1 MSTFREFNKKCTI
14 CGAESKHNIL
24 MSTNSFGSPDLDLRP
39 PEMRRSTMW
48 LWIQRC
54 PCCDYVNYDIES
66 ESSANE
72 EFLKS
77 YEYSSNDG
85 LEFKSELADR
95 FYKHYK
101 IMMLDRK
108 YMDAYTALLRCAW
121 SCDDRRD
128 INNAK
133 HIRKM
138 AINMFE
144 KLPRLKKV
152 NENIIA
158 QYVDILRRSSDF
170 ERVISE
176 FTDRKFNN
184 ETIQAVVNFQLELA
198 KNKDAGVYTVRD
210 ALKE

>member
-1 MSTFREFNKKCTI
+1 MSTFREFNKKCAI
-14 CGAESKHNIL
+14 CGTESKHNIL

-108 YMDAYTALLRCAW
+108 YMDAYSALLRCAW

-133 HIRKM
+133 HVRKM
-138 AINMFE
+138 AVNMFE
-144 KLPRLKKV
+144 KLPRLKKG

-158 QYVDILRRSSDF
+158 QYIDVLRRCGELDEIIDKFSDF
-170 ERVISE
+170 KAKDDVIQKVI
-176 FTDRKFNN
+176 D
-184 ETIQAVVNFQLELA
+184 FQIALA
-198 KNKDAGVYTVRD
+198 KKGDTGVYTVRD
-210 ALKE
+210 ALDE